1 MEKQS
6 PPHVKCQSTS
16 AKGGKNRRADRI
28 IGVAIKLSAGSVVRS
43 LKGEV

>member
-1 MEKQS
+1 MEKTVAS
-6 PPHVKCQSTS
+6 HVKCQSPS

-43 LKGEV
+43 LKREV